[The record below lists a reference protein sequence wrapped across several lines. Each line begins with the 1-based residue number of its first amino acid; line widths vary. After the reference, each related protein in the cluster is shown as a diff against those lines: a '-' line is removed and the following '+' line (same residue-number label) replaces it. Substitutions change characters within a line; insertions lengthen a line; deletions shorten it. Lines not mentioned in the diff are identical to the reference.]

1 MNTDKTIKALKV
13 LVVLSNLRVSNGV
26 ASYIMNYFRKID
38 FHSIKMDFALYQDIE
53 TPYYDEIRKQGGKI
67 FILPSV
73 KSIRKHIS
81 CCNKILQQEHYD
93 IIHDNTLLLS
103 YFMMY
108 CAKKNGIPIR
118 ILHSHNSRLGE
129 TKYKEIRNKWLLP
142 LLLNTANAYFACS
155 DLAAQALFGKR
166 PYVFVPNVISVK
178 KFSFNESIRER
189 VRNQFHCGNKFIIG
203 TVGRLAAQKNPFY
216 AIDTIIKV
224 YEHNSNIQYWW
235 IGSGPLMDRV
245 RTYIKEKGATS
256 YIRLFGSRNDIADLY
271 QAMDLFFLPSLFEGL
286 PVTGV
291 EAQAMGLPCLL
302 SDTITKEVVY
312 TDLVTFFSIN
322 TPAEIVSTHF
332 MNIRHELSGEQ
343 RKKYYRLS
351 LNSIFS
357 DTKAGEYL
365 LKKYYEYLYQLKI
378 N

>member
-1 MNTDKTIKALKV
+1 MTMEKKIKV
-13 LVVLSNLRVSNGV
+13 LMVVFNLSVANGV
-26 ASYIMNYFRKID
+26 SSYVMNYFRNLDHNKI
-38 FHSIKMDFALYQDIE
+38 IMDFVVYQDVE
-53 TPYYDEIRKQGGKI
+53 TPYSKEIIDNGGHIFKVPSIKNLYSHMNTSKKIICQG
-67 FILPSV
+67 
-73 KSIRKHIS
+73 
-81 CCNKILQQEHYD
+81 QYD
-93 IIHDNTLLLS
+93 IVHDNILILS
-103 YFMMY
+103 YFIMHY
-108 CAKKNGIPIR
+108 AKKYKVPVR

-129 TKYKEIRNKWLLP
+129 TKYKELRNKWLLP
-142 LLLNTANAYFACS
+142 VLLNTANAYFACS

-216 AIDTIIKV
+216 AIDTVIKA
-224 YEHNSNIQYWW
+224 YEYNHNIQYWW

-291 EAQAMGLPCLL
+291 EAQAMGLPGLL

>member
-1 MNTDKTIKALKV
+1 MTMEKKIKV
-13 LVVLSNLRVSNGV
+13 LIVVFNLSVANGV
-26 ASYIMNYFRKID
+26 SSYVMNYFRNLDHNKI
-38 FHSIKMDFALYQDIE
+38 IMDFVVYQDVE
-53 TPYYDEIRKQGGKI
+53 TPYSKEIIDNGGHIFKVPSIKNLSSHMNTSKKIICQG
-67 FILPSV
+67 
-73 KSIRKHIS
+73 
-81 CCNKILQQEHYD
+81 QYD
-93 IIHDNTLLLS
+93 IVHDNILILS
-103 YFMMY
+103 YFIMHY
-108 CAKKNGIPIR
+108 AKKYKVPFR

-129 TKYKEIRNKWLLP
+129 TKYKELRNKWLLP
-142 LLLNTANAYFACS
+142 VLLNTANAYFACS

-178 KFSFNESIRER
+178 KFSFNESVRER

-216 AIDTIIKV
+216 AIDTIIQV

-235 IGSGPLMDRV
+235 VGSGPLMGRV
-245 RTYIKEKGATS
+245 KAYIEEKNATS

>member
-1 MNTDKTIKALKV
+1 MTMEKKIKV
-13 LVVLSNLRVSNGV
+13 LIVVFNLSVANGV
-26 ASYIMNYFRKID
+26 SSYVMNYFRNLDHNKI
-38 FHSIKMDFALYQDIE
+38 IMDFVVYQDVE
-53 TPYYDEIRKQGGKI
+53 TPYSKEIIDNGGHIFKVPSIKNLSSHMNTSKKIICQG
-67 FILPSV
+67 
-73 KSIRKHIS
+73 
-81 CCNKILQQEHYD
+81 QYD
-93 IIHDNTLLLS
+93 IVHDNILILS
-103 YFMMY
+103 YFIMHY
-108 CAKKNGIPIR
+108 AKKYKVPVR

-129 TKYKEIRNKWLLP
+129 TKYKELRNKWLLP
-142 LLLNTANAYFACS
+142 VLLNTANAYFACS

-178 KFSFNESIRER
+178 KFSFNESVRER

-216 AIDTIIKV
+216 AIDTIIQV

-235 IGSGPLMDRV
+235 VGSGPLMGRV
-245 RTYIKEKGATS
+245 KAYIEEKNATS

>member
-1 MNTDKTIKALKV
+1 MEKKIKV
-13 LVVLSNLRVSNGV
+13 LMVVFNLSVANGV
-26 ASYIMNYFRKID
+26 SSYVMNYFRNLDHNKI
-38 FHSIKMDFALYQDIE
+38 IMDFVVYQDVE
-53 TPYYDEIRKQGGKI
+53 TPYSKEIIDNGGHIFKVPSIKNLYSHMNTSKKIICQG
-67 FILPSV
+67 
-73 KSIRKHIS
+73 
-81 CCNKILQQEHYD
+81 QYD
-93 IIHDNTLLLS
+93 IVHDNILILS
-103 YFMMY
+103 YFIMHY
-108 CAKKNGIPIR
+108 AKKYKVPVR

-129 TKYKEIRNKWLLP
+129 TKYKELRNKWLLP
-142 LLLNTANAYFACS
+142 VLLNTANAYFACS

-216 AIDTIIKV
+216 AIDTVIKA
-224 YEHNSNIQYWW
+224 YEYNHNIQYWW

>member
-1 MNTDKTIKALKV
+1 MTMEKKIKV
-13 LVVLSNLRVSNGV
+13 LMVVFNLSVANGV
-26 ASYIMNYFRKID
+26 SSYVMNYFRNLDHNKI
-38 FHSIKMDFALYQDIE
+38 IMDFVVYQDVE
-53 TPYYDEIRKQGGKI
+53 TPYSKEIIDNGGHIFKVPSIKNLYSHMNTSKKIICQG
-67 FILPSV
+67 
-73 KSIRKHIS
+73 
-81 CCNKILQQEHYD
+81 QYD
-93 IIHDNTLLLS
+93 IVHDNILILS
-103 YFMMY
+103 YFIMHY
-108 CAKKNGIPIR
+108 AKKYKVPVR

-129 TKYKEIRNKWLLP
+129 TKYKELRNKWLLP
-142 LLLNTANAYFACS
+142 VLLNTANAYFACS

-216 AIDTIIKV
+216 AIDTVIKA
-224 YEHNSNIQYWW
+224 YEYNHNIQYWW

>member
-1 MNTDKTIKALKV
+1 MTMEKKIKV
-13 LVVLSNLRVSNGV
+13 LIVVFNLSVANGV
-26 ASYIMNYFRKID
+26 SSYVMNYSRNLDHNKI
-38 FHSIKMDFALYQDIE
+38 IMDFVVYQDVE
-53 TPYYDEIRKQGGKI
+53 TPYSKEIIDNGGHIFKVPSIKNLSSHMNTSKKIICQG
-67 FILPSV
+67 
-73 KSIRKHIS
+73 
-81 CCNKILQQEHYD
+81 QYD
-93 IIHDNTLLLS
+93 IVHDNILILS
-103 YFMMY
+103 YFIMHY
-108 CAKKNGIPIR
+108 AKKYKVPVR

-129 TKYKEIRNKWLLP
+129 TKYKELRNKWLLP
-142 LLLNTANAYFACS
+142 VLLNTANAYFACS

-178 KFSFNESIRER
+178 KFSFNESVRER

-216 AIDTIIKV
+216 AIDTIIQV

-235 IGSGPLMDRV
+235 VGSGPLMGRV
-245 RTYIKEKGATS
+245 KAYIEEKNATS